1 MVEAMDEYDQMLKD
15 FEKRKD
21 QYGFVEI
28 RCVSVRGMN
37 EKGENIWI
45 GVAIKVIPHRKDEEK
60 EEKRNYNYG
69 DVIFRR
75 IYIPAEDFLKILR
88 NLRETRILRIPGEPE
103 LEYKIEGLKREYPEP
118 VYSQRAQEFGVEW
131 PCILYYSVRIPP
143 VGLIHENKPLVR
155 LNLPFYPYFSIA
167 FESEM
172 DMIWNNNFIVN
183 VIIPDYRARI
193 RKLKILSK
201 RLIKVEID
209 TFSIPLDKI
218 AGKYWCSL
226 EKGYRTGDFDIK
238 SGIIELDG
246 EIKYMQV
253 ALVSKE
259 EEEILDSRWFSM
271 AYGGRVEFE
280 PTEENLESIIYQ
292 GENERVEFKLNTD
305 NEEDL
310 LETIVAFANKFG
322 GIILIGVDDNGE
334 IKGFEW
340 KKEKKG
346 EPLKDW
352 LSKIIRGR
360 CDPSSI
366 DFDVKEIY
374 VREKPLTL
382 IEVEE
387 GKNKPYLL
395 KDKCPYI
402 RVGSTDRCMTRE
414 ELDDIYK
421 RKSQETTGFIK

>member
-28 RCVSVRGMN
+28 RCVSVRGRN
-37 EKGENIWI
+37 EKGESIWI
-45 GVAIKVIPHRKDEEK
+45 GVAIKVIPHKKDEEK
-60 EEKRNYNYG
+60 GEERNYNYE

-75 IYIPAEDFLKILR
+75 IYILAEDFLKILR
-88 NLRETRILRIPGEPE
+88 NSRETRILRIPGEPE
-103 LEYKIEGLKREYPEP
+103 LEYKIEGLRKEII
-118 VYSQRAQEFGVEW
+118 YSQHAQEFVIGIEW
-131 PCILYYSVRIPP
+131 PCIRYYYSGSSFPS
-143 VGLIHENKPLVR
+143 GTIHEHEPLAR

-172 DMIWNNNFIVN
+172 EIVWNNYFRAEI
-183 VIIPDYRARI
+183 IIPDYRARI
-193 RKLKILSK
+193 RRLKVLSEK
-201 RLIKVEID
+201 KVNVEVD
-209 TFSIPLDKI
+209 TFGISPDEI
-218 AGKYWCSL
+218 AGKYCCGVG
-226 EKGYRTGDFDIK
+226 KTYRTGDFDIK
-238 SGIIELDG
+238 SGIIELDD
-246 EIKYMQV
+246 EIKYMHV
-253 ALVSKE
+253 VLISKE
-259 EEEILDSRWFSM
+259 EEVLDSRWFPTV
-271 AYGGRVEFE
+271 YGGQVEFE
-280 PTEENLESIIYQ
+280 PTEENLENIIYR
-292 GENERVEFKLNTD
+292 GENERVEFKLNTN
-305 NEEDL
+305 NEDDL

-340 KKEKKG
+340 KKEKEG

-352 LSKIIRGR
+352 LSKKIRGR

-374 VREKPLTL
+374 LREKPLTL
-382 IEVEE
+382 IEVKE

-414 ELDDIYK
+414 ELDDIYR
-421 RKSQETTGFIK
+421 RKSQETTRFMR